1 MGFRSDLA
9 ALVAY
14 GRPRTTS
21 TEPNEHWFI
30 FHANLTAFDVD
41 GNVVPQLAQ
50 KVPTTQDGDWKVNP
64 DGTMEITW
72 RIKPGAVW
80 HDGTPL
86 TAEDFVFGY
95 EVVTDRR
102 LAVAGLGEVL
112 NVSEAR
118 ALDPQ
123 TLLVSWKS
131 LSLWGGHNGMWAIP
145 PIPRHLLEESYRGG
159 DMQAFENSPI
169 WGSQWVGLGPYR
181 VTDLTV
187 DVQLEAEAF
196 DQYILGRPK
205 IDKLVFRIIQDLK
218 VLQTNVMAG
227 AVDVVTPGA
236 SFKPEHI
243 FELQR
248 GWEGDAYTIPIHGR
262 TVFLQWREPGAA
274 WTQDRR
280 FRQAMLHSLDRAD
293 WIESLQYGLTEIVHY
308 YAAATD
314 PLNRLAD
321 QRGIVKYG
329 YDPARAERLFAET
342 GWTRG
347 ADGLLRN
354 SSGLTVPF
362 RCCRAATEQDAADVR
377 ESLTIVDALKR
388 AGIQA
393 EHPYP
398 GAPAGISVADQRR
411 FLAVNREGN
420 VNPYRFSEQGWFSTL
435 ISSAIANEENR
446 WVGANAGGWSSPAYD
461 GLFAEMTR
469 TLEASPRQELQ
480 LQLLKMIAEE
490 VPVIPLWYEPL
501 GVVHRKGVAGMN
513 RRPHAPPLTQMSTW
527 NIHTWDLK

>member
-1 MGFRSDLA
+1 
-9 ALVAY
+9 
-14 GRPRTTS
+14 
-21 TEPNEHWFI
+21 
-30 FHANLTAFDVD
+30 
-41 GNVVPQLAQ
+41 
-50 KVPTTQDGDWKVNP
+50 
-64 DGTMEITW
+64 
-72 RIKPGAVW
+72 
-80 HDGTPL
+80 
-86 TAEDFVFGY
+86 
-95 EVVTDRR
+95 
-102 LAVAGLGEVL
+102 
-112 NVSEAR
+112 
-118 ALDPQ
+118 
-123 TLLVSWKS
+123 
-131 LSLWGGHNGMWAIP
+131 
-145 PIPRHLLEESYRGG
+145 
-159 DMQAFENSPI
+159 
-169 WGSQWVGLGPYR
+169 
-181 VTDLTV
+181 
-187 DVQLEAEAF
+187 
-196 DQYILGRPK
+196 
-205 IDKLVFRIIQDLK
+205 
-218 VLQTNVMAG
+218 
-227 AVDVVTPGA
+227 
-236 SFKPEHI
+236 
-243 FELQR
+243 
-248 GWEGDAYTIPIHGR
+248 
-262 TVFLQWREPGAA
+262 
-274 WTQDRR
+274 
-280 FRQAMLHSLDRAD
+280 MLHSLDRAD

-469 TLEASPRQELQ
+469 TLEAGPRQELQ

>member
-1 MGFRSDLA
+1 
-9 ALVAY
+9 
-14 GRPRTTS
+14 
-21 TEPNEHWFI
+21 
-30 FHANLTAFDVD
+30 
-41 GNVVPQLAQ
+41 
-50 KVPTTQDGDWKVNP
+50 
-64 DGTMEITW
+64 
-72 RIKPGAVW
+72 
-80 HDGTPL
+80 
-86 TAEDFVFGY
+86 
-95 EVVTDRR
+95 
-102 LAVAGLGEVL
+102 
-112 NVSEAR
+112 
-118 ALDPQ
+118 
-123 TLLVSWKS
+123 
-131 LSLWGGHNGMWAIP
+131 
-145 PIPRHLLEESYRGG
+145 
-159 DMQAFENSPI
+159 
-169 WGSQWVGLGPYR
+169 

-187 DVQLEAEAF
+187 DVGLEAEAF
-196 DQYILGRPK
+196 NQYILGRPK

-248 GWEGDAYTIPIHGR
+248 GWEGDAYAIPIHGR
-262 TVFLQWREPGAA
+262 TVFLQWREPTAP

-314 PLNRLAD
+314 PLNQLAD
-321 QRGIVKYG
+321 QRGIVKYA
-329 YDPARAERLFAET
+329 YDPARAERLFGEA

-347 ADGLLRN
+347 SDGLLRN
-354 SSGLTVPF
+354 SAGQTVPF

-398 GAPAGISVADQRR
+398 GAPAGLSVADQRR
-411 FLAVNREGN
+411 FIAVNREGN

-435 ISSAIANEENR
+435 ISSAIANDENR
-446 WVGANAGGWSSPAYD
+446 WVGANAGGWSNPAYD
-461 GLFAEMTR
+461 GLFTEMTR
-469 TLEASPRQELQ
+469 TLEAGPRQELQ
-480 LQLLKMIAEE
+480 LQLLKMVAEE

-501 GVVHRKGVAGMN
+501 GVVHRKGVEGMN